1 MASKSKISKRLQ
13 RFVESRAC
21 KYEAGSEYE
30 RELARLVDEVANVEI
45 ADKQRRFFKALSEVI
60 RLRILKLLEVR
71 EMCACEVMA
80 ALSLTQP
87 NASHHLEILERAG
100 LVKSRKDGKWIFY
113 SIADPELME
122 NMHKLG
128 VL

>member
-1 MASKSKISKRLQ
+1 MASEPKISKRLR
-13 RFVESRAC
+13 RFVESGAC

-30 RELARLVDEVANVEI
+30 RELERLADEVANVEI

-87 NASHHLEILERAG
+87 NASHHLGILERAG
-100 LVKSRKDGKWIFY
+100 LVRSRKDGKWMFY

-122 NMHKLG
+122 KMHKLG